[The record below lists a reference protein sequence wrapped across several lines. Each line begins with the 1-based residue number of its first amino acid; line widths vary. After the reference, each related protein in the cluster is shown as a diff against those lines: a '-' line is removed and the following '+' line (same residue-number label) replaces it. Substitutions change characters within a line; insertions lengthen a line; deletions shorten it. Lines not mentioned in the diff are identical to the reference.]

1 MGQQIQSWRSEG
13 SRRLWL
19 TMLVDTME
27 QVCRPSVRNMPC
39 TPSVLTALKAQ
50 LARPATPYSHGA
62 SSFSLRN

>member
-27 QVCRPSVRNMPC
+27 QVCRPSVRNSPC
-39 TPSVLTALKAQ
+39 NPSVLTALKAQ
-50 LARPATPYSHGA
+50 LARPAAPYCRSA